1 MIMPKPIGSSDHF
14 TATRNACKMCN
25 PLGACLAFSGVEG
38 CVPFI
43 HGSQGCA
50 TYIRR
55 YLISHFR
62 EPMDIASSNFGE
74 HAAIFGG
81 ETNLKQGLANVIRGY
96 EPTIIGIATT
106 CLSETIGDDLPMLLN
121 QFKKEYADPTPMP
134 RLVFASTPSFS
145 GSHFDGYMQAVLSL
159 AKLAKKSEKK
169 ADLINILPGIV
180 SAADIRHLKEIITD
194 FDLDGIMLPD
204 YSERLDGPSWAEYQR
219 IPKGGTPVRRIEL
232 MGSAIANIEFA
243 TTHHKSQTAGEYL
256 QSNFDMQNHRMDMP
270 IGIAACDRFFDTL
283 ETLTPAGQSMPQ
295 KYADQRG
302 RLVDSY
308 VDGHKYC
315 FGQRAILYGEEDF
328 VIAMAA
334 FLSEIG
340 IVPALIASG
349 GKSGKMLSNLQRV
362 LPDPEVCTIM
372 DGVDFEEIADAAMDM
387 HADLIIG
394 NSKGFKLSQ
403 KLDIPLVRVGLP
415 IHDRMGAARIVH
427 LGYQGTQYL
436 YDLIVNTLLDIKQR
450 TSEVGYTYI

>member
-1 MIMPKPIGSSDHF
+1 MIVPEPVKSEHF
-14 TATRNACKMCN
+14 TATRNACKMCT

-38 CVPFI
+38 CVPFL

-81 ETNLKQGLANVIRGY
+81 QTNLELGLANVIRSY
-96 EPTIIGIATT
+96 EPAVIGIATT
-106 CLSETIGDDLPMLLN
+106 CLSETIGDDLPMFLH
-121 QFKKEYADPTPMP
+121 QFTSKYADPTPLP
-134 RLVFASTPSFS
+134 HLIHASTPSYS
-145 GSHFDGYMQAVLSL
+145 GSHFDGYMEAVLAIAKTL
-159 AKLAKKSEKK
+159 AQNGQTNTNLVNM
-169 ADLINILPGIV
+169 IPGVV
-180 SAADIRHLKEIITD
+180 SPADIRHLKDILSD
-194 FDLDGIMLPD
+194 FGLEYVMLPD
-204 YSERLDGPSWAEYQR
+204 YSERMDGVSWDAYQR
-219 IPKGGTPVRRIEL
+219 IPQGGTTVDAL
-232 MGSAIANIEFA
+232 HSMGSATASIEFA
-243 TTHHKSQTAGEYL
+243 TTHHKSDTAGEYL
-256 QSNFDMQNHRMDMP
+256 ASTFGVENHRMDLP
-270 IGIAACDRFFDTL
+270 IGIGATDKFFDAL
-283 ETLTPAGQSMPQ
+283 EHITGKTTPRRHQM
-295 KYADQRG
+295 DRG

-315 FGQRAILYGEEDF
+315 FGKRAILYGEEDF
-328 VIAMAA
+328 VIAMAS

-340 IVPALIASG
+340 IIPALIASG
-349 GKSGKMLSNLQRV
+349 GKSGTLLQNIERV
-362 LPDPEVCTIM
+362 MPDPSVATVM
-372 DGVDFEEIADAAMDM
+372 DGVDFEEITDAAMDM

-403 KLDIPLVRVGLP
+403 KLDVPLVRVGLP
-415 IHDRMGAARIVH
+415 IHDRMGASRIVH

-436 YDLIVNTLLDIKQR
+436 YDLIVNTLLDLKQR